1 MEQTPPTH
9 QQAQTTA
16 YQLRELLFKYL
27 AYLPLFI
34 LSVVVCVGIG
44 YVYIKY
50 TVPIYNAST
59 LLLIKP
65 GEDNTI
71 SQTGGNDPIS
81 IALTGG
87 RKVNLDNEIE
97 QLRSYPV
104 IERVVKAGQ
113 FNLRYFTRGKIN
125 RYEIDRAGSFQ
136 LVPVAIP
143 DSLVAYTFVVPS
155 YTTQGGLIT
164 WGGQN
169 NDEYHQNFRWN
180 DTLTVNGVKLVLL
193 PNKGLADNTIPYTI
207 IWDPIP
213 QAIGEIQGGLSIA
226 IPNPKTT
233 TLQLNIRVENRQ
245 RGQEILNTLI
255 EQYKIVDIDD
265 KNRVARNSIAFIDQR
280 LNIVQKELTQLELDI
295 KNYKER
301 NHISDLSV
309 MGQQYTASTKQFQ
322 DAIDG
327 LQTKLNLAAMVN
339 DYINRPENSHKLI
352 PSSMGIDD
360 PTFMALVAN
369 YNEVQLKKD
378 KTAPYITSGGM
389 ITGDLDNQ
397 LVQTKKSMLI
407 SLANYQKAIRE
418 QLATQQQHLA
428 ASDALLFSIPEKE
441 RELMDINRQKSIKE
455 SLYLYLLQ
463 KREEAAISSSS
474 TVSNYQ
480 QLTPAVSSPVPVEP
494 RTNNIRMFSLLLGIV
509 LPFGIIFIIDLLND
523 KVTTREDIVQRVDK
537 PVVGEISHAGLAG
550 RHIIVSSSR
559 NVIAEQFRILRTNLE
574 FQVKGKAKPITY
586 LVTSSV
592 SGEGKSFISLNL
604 AAVLSLSNKKVALLE
619 FDLRKLRKEVYEGES
634 PNTRGITNY
643 LIGQVPNPNDII
655 TTVENLPNLHIFRS
669 GPIPPNPAE
678 LVIGEQVDAFMA
690 WMKERYDYIIIDSA
704 PVGLVSDTY
713 AFTAYVDAV
722 LYIIRQRLTFK
733 KQVDFFADLVV
744 QNKLPNPCIVV
755 NDVQLGGRY
764 GYYGYGYGY
773 GGYGYMYRYGLYSKR
788 GYGYGYY
795 GKTEQ
800 EGYFDPPEKG

>member
-9 QQAQTTA
+9 QQTQTTA

-34 LSVVVCVGIG
+34 LSVVVCVGVG
-44 YVYIKY
+44 YIYIKY

-59 LLLIKP
+59 LLLVKP

-71 SQTGGNDPIS
+71 SQTPGNDPIS

-113 FNLRYFTRGKIN
+113 FNLRYFTKGKIN
-125 RYEIDRAGSFQ
+125 RYEIDKAGGFQ
-136 LVPVAIP
+136 LLPLQIA
-143 DSLVAYTFVVPS
+143 DSSHAYTFAIPE
-155 YTTQGGLIT
+155 YTLTGGEIT
-164 WGGQN
+164 WGGPDNEAHRQA
-169 NDEYHQNFRWN
+169 FRWN
-180 DTLTVNGVKLVLL
+180 DTLSIEGMRLVLV
-193 PNKGLADNTIPYTI
+193 PNKGLTSNTIPYTI
-207 IWDPIP
+207 VWEPIP

-233 TLQLNIRVENRQ
+233 TLQLNIKVENRF

-255 EQYKIVDIDD
+255 EQYKLVDIDD

-280 LNIVQKELTQLELDI
+280 LNIVQQELTQLEIDI

-301 NHISDLSV
+301 NHISDLSI
-309 MGQQYTASTKQFQ
+309 MSQQYAATTKAFQ

-327 LQTKLNLAAMVN
+327 LQTKLSLAAMVN
-339 DYINRPENSHKLI
+339 DYISKPENNHKLI

-360 PTFMALVAN
+360 PTFMVLVAN

-378 KTAPYITSGGM
+378 KNAPYITSGGM
-389 ITGDLDNQ
+389 ISGDLENQ
-397 LVQTKKSMLI
+397 LAQTRKSMLI
-407 SLANYQKAIRE
+407 SLSNYQKAVRE
-418 QLATQQQHLA
+418 QLATQQKNLA
-428 ASDALLFSIPEKE
+428 ASDVLLFSIPEKE

-523 KVTTREDIVQRVDK
+523 KVTTREDIVHRIDK
-537 PVVGEISHAGLAG
+537 PIVGEISHAGLAG
-550 RHIIVSSSR
+550 RHIIVTSSR
-559 NVIAEQFRILRTNLE
+559 NVIAEQFRILRTNME
-574 FQVKGKAKPITY
+574 FQVKGKTKPVTY

-592 SGEGKSFISLNL
+592 SGEGKSFVSLNL
-604 AAVLSLSNKKVALLE
+604 AAVLSLSTKKVALLE
-619 FDLRKLRKEVYEGES
+619 FDLRKLRKEVYEGEQQN
-634 PNTRGITNY
+634 PKGITNC
-643 LIGQVPNPNDII
+643 LIGQVQNPAEAI
-655 TTVENLPNLHIFRS
+655 TTIDSLPNLHIFRS

-678 LVIGEQVDAFMA
+678 LVIGEQVAAFMQ
-690 WMKERYDYIIIDSA
+690 WVKERYDYVIIDSA

-713 AFTAYVDAV
+713 AFTAYADSVIY
-722 LYIIRQRLTFK
+722 LIRQRFTYK
-733 KQVDFFADLVV
+733 KQVDFFADLVA
-744 QNKLPNPCIVV
+744 QNKLPNACIVV

-795 GKTEQ
+795 GKTDQ
-800 EGYFDPPEKG
+800 EGYFDPPDKS

>member
-9 QQAQTTA
+9 QQTQTTA

-34 LSVVVCVGIG
+34 LSVVICVGIG
-44 YVYIKY
+44 YIYIKY

-59 LLLIKP
+59 LLLVKP

-71 SQTGGNDPIS
+71 SQTPGNDPIS

-113 FNLRYFTRGKIN
+113 FNLRYFTKGKIN
-125 RYEIDRAGSFQ
+125 RYEIDKAGGFQ
-136 LVPVAIP
+136 LLPVQIA
-143 DSLVAYTFVVPS
+143 DSSHAYTFTIPE
-155 YTTQGGLIT
+155 YTLIGGEIT
-164 WGGQN
+164 WGGPDNEAHRQA
-169 NDEYHQNFRWN
+169 FRWN
-180 DTLTVNGVKLVLL
+180 DTLSIEGMRLVLV
-193 PNKGLADNTIPYTI
+193 PNKGLTPNTIPYTI
-207 IWDPIP
+207 VWEPIP

-233 TLQLNIRVENRQ
+233 TLQLNIKVENRF

-255 EQYKIVDIDD
+255 EQYKLVDIDD

-280 LNIVQKELTQLELDI
+280 LNIVQQELTQLEIDI

-301 NHISDLSV
+301 NHISDLSI
-309 MGQQYTASTKQFQ
+309 MSQQYAATTKAFQ

-327 LQTKLNLAAMVN
+327 LQTKLSLAAMVN
-339 DYINRPENSHKLI
+339 DYISKPENNHKLI

-360 PTFMALVAN
+360 PTFMVLVAN

-378 KTAPYITSGGM
+378 KNAPYITSGGM
-389 ITGDLDNQ
+389 ISGDLENQ
-397 LVQTKKSMLI
+397 LAQTRKSMLI
-407 SLANYQKAIRE
+407 SLSNYQKAVRE
-418 QLATQQQHLA
+418 QLATQQKNLA
-428 ASDALLFSIPEKE
+428 VSDALLFSIPEKE

-523 KVTTREDIVQRVDK
+523 KVTTREDIVHRIDK
-537 PVVGEISHAGLAG
+537 PIVGEISHAGLAG
-550 RHIIVSSSR
+550 RHIIVTSSR
-559 NVIAEQFRILRTNLE
+559 NVIAEQFRILRTNME
-574 FQVKGKAKPITY
+574 FQVKGKTKPVTY

-592 SGEGKSFISLNL
+592 SGEGKSFVSLNL
-604 AAVLSLSNKKVALLE
+604 AAVLSLSTKKVALLE
-619 FDLRKLRKEVYEGES
+619 FDLRKLRKEVYEGEQQN
-634 PNTRGITNY
+634 PKGITNC
-643 LIGQVPNPNDII
+643 LIGQVQNPAEAI
-655 TTVENLPNLHIFRS
+655 TTIDSLPNLHIFRS

-678 LVIGEQVDAFMA
+678 LVIGEQVAAFMQ
-690 WMKERYDYIIIDSA
+690 WVKERYDYIIIDSA

-713 AFTAYVDAV
+713 AFTAYADSVIY
-722 LYIIRQRLTFK
+722 LIRQRFTYK
-733 KQVDFFADLVV
+733 KQVDFFADLVT
-744 QNKLPNPCIVV
+744 QNKLPNACIVV

-795 GKTEQ
+795 GKTDQ
-800 EGYFDPPEKG
+800 EGYFDPPDKS

>member
-1 MEQTPPTH
+1 MEQTPPTRR
-9 QQAQTTA
+9 QAQTTA

-44 YVYIKY
+44 YIYIKY

-59 LLLIKP
+59 LLLVKP

-71 SQTGGNDPIS
+71 SQMGGNDPVS

-104 IERVVKAGQ
+104 IERVVRAGQ

-125 RYEIDRAGSFQ
+125 RYEIDRAGAFQ
-136 LVPVAIP
+136 CIPLSIP
-143 DSLVAYTFVVPS
+143 DSSQTYSFVVPA
-155 YTTQGGLIT
+155 YTTRGGQIT
-164 WGGQN
+164 WGGPE
-169 NDEYHQNFRWN
+169 NDQYQQAFAWN
-180 DTLTVNGVKLVLL
+180 DTFTVNGLKMVLV
-193 PNKGLADNTIPYTI
+193 PNKGLVNNQIPYTLT
-207 IWDPIP
+207 WVPIP
-213 QAIGEIQGGLSIA
+213 QAIAEIQGGLSVV

-245 RGQEILNTLI
+245 RGQNILNTLI

-280 LNIVQKELTQLELDI
+280 LDIVQKELTQLELDI

-301 NHISDLSV
+301 NHISDLGV
-309 MGQQYTASTKQFQ
+309 MSQQYAATTKQFQ

-339 DYINRPENSHKLI
+339 DYLNRPENSHKLI

-360 PTFMALVAN
+360 PTFMALVVN

-378 KTAPYITSGGM
+378 KNAPYITKEGM

-397 LVQTKKSMLI
+397 LAQTKKSMLV
-407 SLANYQKAIRE
+407 SLANYQKALRE
-418 QLATQQQHLA
+418 QLVTQQQHLA

-480 QLTPAVSSPVPVEP
+480 QLTPAVSSPVPIEP

-509 LPFGIIFIIDLLND
+509 LPFGIIFLIDLLND
-523 KVTTREDIVQRVDK
+523 KVTTREDIVQRVNK
-537 PVVGEISHAGLAG
+537 PLVGEISHAGLAG
-550 RHIIVSSSR
+550 RHIIVSSAR

-574 FQVKGKAKPITY
+574 FQVKGKAKPITF
-586 LVTSSV
+586 LVTSSI

-604 AAVLSLSNKKVALLE
+604 AGVLSLSNKKVALLE

-634 PNTRGITNY
+634 PNTKGITNY
-643 LIGQVPNPNDII
+643 LIGQITRPTDLI
-655 TTVENLPNLHIFRS
+655 TTVETLPNLHIFRS

-678 LVIGEQVDAFMA
+678 LVIGERVTAFMD
-690 WMKERYDYIIIDSA
+690 WVKSEYEYIIIDSA

-713 AFTAYVDAV
+713 AFTAYADAV
-722 LYIIRQRLTFK
+722 LYIIRQRFTFK
-733 KQVDFFADLVV
+733 KQVDFFADLVA
-744 QNKLPNPCIVV
+744 QEKLPNPCIVV

-773 GGYGYMYRYGLYSKR
+773 GGYGYMYRYGLYNKR

-795 GKTEQ
+795 GKNDQ
-800 EGYFDPPEKG
+800 EGYFDPPDKG

>member
-9 QQAQTTA
+9 QQTQTTA

-34 LSVVVCVGIG
+34 LSVVISVGVG
-44 YVYIKY
+44 YIYIKY

-71 SQTGGNDPIS
+71 SQTPGNDPVS

-113 FNLRYFTRGKIN
+113 FNLRYFTKGKIN
-125 RYEIDRAGSFQ
+125 RYEIDKAGGFRLLPLQIADSSHAYSFT
-136 LVPVAIP
+136 IP
-143 DSLVAYTFVVPS
+143 EYTL
-155 YTTQGGLIT
+155 TGGEIT
-164 WGGQN
+164 WGGPDQ
-169 NDEYHQNFRWN
+169 DAHRQAFRWN
-180 DTLTVNGVKLVLL
+180 DTLTLEGMRFVLV
-193 PNKGLADNTIPYTI
+193 PNPGLTDNTIPYTI
-207 IWDPIP
+207 VWEPIP
-213 QAIGEIQGGLSIA
+213 QAIAEIQGDLSIT

-233 TLQLNIRVENRQ
+233 TLQLNIKVENRF

-280 LNIVQKELTQLELDI
+280 LNIVQQELTQLELDI

-301 NHISDLSV
+301 NHISDLGIMS
-309 MGQQYTASTKQFQ
+309 QQYAATTKAFQ

-327 LQTKLNLAAMVN
+327 LQTKLNMAAMVN
-339 DYINRPENSHKLI
+339 DYISRPENNHKLI

-378 KTAPYITSGGM
+378 KNAPYITPGGM
-389 ITGDLDNQ
+389 ISGDFENQ
-397 LVQTKKSMLI
+397 LAQTRKSMLI
-407 SLANYQKAIRE
+407 SLANYQKALRE
-418 QLATQQQHLA
+418 QLANQQKNLA
-428 ASDALLFSIPEKE
+428 VSDALLFSIPEKE

-509 LPFGIIFIIDLLND
+509 LPFGIIFLIDLLND
-523 KVTTREDIVQRVDK
+523 KVTTREDIVHRIDK
-537 PVVGEISHAGLAG
+537 PIVGEISHAGLAG
-550 RHIIVSSSR
+550 RHIIVTSSR
-559 NVIAEQFRILRTNLE
+559 NVIAEQFRILRTNME
-574 FQVKGKAKPITY
+574 FQVKGQAKPVTY

-592 SGEGKSFISLNL
+592 SGEGKSFVSLNL
-604 AAVLSLSNKKVALLE
+604 AAVLSLSTKKVALLE
-619 FDLRKLRKEVYEGES
+619 FDLRKLRKEVYEGEQQN
-634 PNTRGITNY
+634 PKGITNC
-643 LIGQVPNPNDII
+643 LIGQVQNPAEAI
-655 TTVENLPNLHIFRS
+655 TTIDSLPNLHIFRS

-678 LVIGEQVDAFMA
+678 LVIGEQVVAFMQ
-690 WMKERYDYIIIDSA
+690 WVKERYDYIIIDSA

-713 AFTAYVDAV
+713 AFTAYADSVIY
-722 LYIIRQRLTFK
+722 LIRQRFTYK
-733 KQVDFFADLVV
+733 KQVDFFADLVA
-744 QNKLPNPCIVV
+744 QNKLPNACIVV

-795 GKTEQ
+795 GKTDQ
-800 EGYFDPPEKG
+800 EGYFDPPDKS